1 MGTHTIML
9 IRHAEKPSKDGAIR
23 GVTVNG
29 FDDANE
35 LSVRG
40 WQRAGALVRFFAPG
54 SESAP
59 ARMPR
64 PDYLFAP
71 GTTPELKS
79 VRGRSTLAPLAGY
92 LSLPTSTAFRKGEE
106 ALLAAAASQLPGPVL
121 IAWEHHALPD
131 LARALVGGA
140 LATPPEWPDHRFD
153 MLWLFQHE
161 RDRAAEGVWRFSQIP
176 MLLLAGDS
184 PDPF

>member
-23 GVTVNG
+23 GVTING
-29 FDDANE
+29 SEDPNE

-40 WQRAGALVRFFAPG
+40 WQRAGALVRFFAWG
-54 SESAP
+54 AEGAP
-59 ARMPR
+59 HAPR

-71 GTTPELKS
+71 GTTPELRS

-92 LSLPTSTAFRKGEE
+92 LALPISTAFHKGEE
-106 ALLAAAASQLPGPVL
+106 DLLAGAANRLSGTVL
-121 IAWEHHALPD
+121 IAWEHHALAD
-131 LARALVGGA
+131 LAKALVGSA

-153 MLWLFQHE
+153 MLWLFE
-161 RDRAAEGVWRFSQIP
+161 RESDGAAEAAWRFSQIP

-184 PDPF
+184 RDPI